1 MNTEELQTMDIV
13 LAAYLKLKG
22 YKMTNII
29 KHGNKGT
36 FVFRDVPETV
46 VNEYDLGQA
55 LIEPRA
61 LNSEIKALTTS
72 ARR

>member
-1 MNTEELQTMDIV
+1 MDLQTTDIV

-22 YKMTNII
+22 FKMTNII

-36 FVFRDVPETV
+36 FVFDTVPETV

-55 LIEPRA
+55 LIEPRS

>member
-1 MNTEELQTMDIV
+1 MTDLQTTDIV

-22 YKMTNII
+22 FKLTNII

-36 FVFRDVPETV
+36 FVFDDVPETV